1 MTYHVVRY
9 DDDDYDYSSFC
20 ILKSFDNEDDANN
33 YCYDMGH
40 LYIHAHV
47 DYLSDE
53 ELSKYTN

>member
-9 DDDDYDYSSFC
+9 DDDYSTFC
-20 ILKSFDNEDDANN
+20 VLKSFDNEDDADN

-40 LYIHAHV
+40 VYIYAHV
-47 DYLSDE
+47 DVLSDE